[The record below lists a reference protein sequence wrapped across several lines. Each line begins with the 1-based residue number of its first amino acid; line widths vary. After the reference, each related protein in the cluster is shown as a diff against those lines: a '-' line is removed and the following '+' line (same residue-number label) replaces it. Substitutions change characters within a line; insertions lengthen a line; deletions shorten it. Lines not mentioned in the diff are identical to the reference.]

1 MVIDAV
7 HMRLHQSVQGFRVVR
22 AGRKRQKPNL
32 PGVSRIFSASCLAAR
47 TKSHRLSSPSNQFLG
62 VLLQQPE
69 HLLALQFRRMDV
81 VGVFTQEHGVVERR
95 IEADRSPAPGG
106 KLRRCKISRRADEEM
121 GQAGLLGLNG

>member
-62 VLLQQPE
+62 VLLQQPQ
-69 HLLALQFRRMDV
+69 HQLARRLRRMDV
-81 VGVFTQEHGVVERR
+81 VRVFPQEHDVIERCR
-95 IEADRSPAPGG
+95 VQCAGPVHGRPA
-106 KLRRCKISRRADEEM
+106 
-121 GQAGLLGLNG
+121 